1 MDQKQLW
8 CRWMRER
15 AVPIAR
21 NHEPATVRQLSPL
34 VCTSGADEMDTESAI
49 TTRSAAMIC
58 GTWRQVRDAN
68 SKGGRRWLL
77 ITVYP
82 FCVLMSC
89 LCVCREAFHSW
100 CCVPCEVY
108 NQYASCCLAPSTCSR
123 MLFASSAAHLF
134 SQVPIQIDSST
145 RPRRWKRPCTEMCV
159 TKQS

>member
-89 LCVCREAFHSW
+89 LCVCVEK
-100 CCVPCEVY
+100 
-108 NQYASCCLAPSTCSR
+108 PSTPGAVFLVKSTIN
-123 MLFASSAAHLF
+123 MLHVAWRPLPAAECYLLQVQPISSPR
-134 SQVPIQIDSST
+134 SPSKST
-145 RPRRWKRPCTEMCV
+145 PLPDPGDGKDPAQKCV
-159 TKQS
+159 CY